1 MESIVQDVRFAW
13 RTLLRA
19 RAFTAV
25 AVATLALGIGATTAV
40 FSIVN
45 AVLLAP
51 LPYPHPDQLVKIWGA
66 FQQQNLSQN
75 WISEPEYWDLGDR
88 LSGLAALG
96 AFSTGSGANLTR
108 RGADPVRVTVTKA
121 SASLLQLLGIAP
133 RLGRPFT
140 AEEDTPGRDHV
151 AVLDYGFWQEQ
162 FGGDTAVVGQSI
174 QLDGEAYTIVGVLP
188 KGFNFGGPANLW
200 LPLALDRA
208 NPAGR
213 GNHYLEVAGRLSPA
227 AALPQLDAALHEVA
241 ERMAQQ
247 FPQFYLKSSGFDLY
261 ARDLHADIVGDA
273 PRPIV
278 AVLGAVGCVLLIAC
292 VNIAN
297 LLLVRGSSRQREF
310 TVRGALGASGARL
323 ARLVLSEG
331 LILATVGGLSG
342 VLLATWIIG
351 IVSSSAAAA
360 LPPTQPITLDARVLL
375 FAIGA
380 SIATALAFT
389 ALPALRAS
397 RDPAFLALKD
407 AARGSSASG
416 GHRLRGGLVIV
427 EIAFAVVLLA
437 ASGLLVK
444 SLVRLLDVNPGFVP
458 AGVLTA
464 RVSLPPAQY
473 RDTTAG
479 NAFYDALEQRVRALP
494 SVTAVG
500 VTSLLP
506 MTGRNS
512 SGSTFIDRT
521 TAQGLAYLPLF
532 QKPYFEADRRTVTP
546 GYFGAMGMSLRRGRF
561 FAASDTADA
570 PPVAIVDE
578 AFARKAWPDRDPIG
592 ERIAAN
598 TVPNVRPPTLQWRT
612 VVGVVGHV
620 HHAGLDQLGREQAYV
635 PLAQTTFPLRN
646 MYVAVRTTADPA
658 SLTNALQAQVHGID
672 SALPVYDARPMEAWV
687 ESTAAPRRFT
697 MMLFVAF
704 GVLALLLAGIG
715 TYGVMASAVGQRTQ
729 EIGIRLAL
737 GATRVAVVR
746 LIVGESLRLGAAG
759 VGLGLAFAFVAAS
772 AMSTLLYGVEPHDP
786 ATLAGVCAVLFAV
799 AAAAALVPAQR
810 ASRVNPMETMRAE

>member
-1 MESIVQDVRFAW
+1 M
-13 RTLLRA
+13 
-19 RAFTAV
+19 
-25 AVATLALGIGATTAV
+25 
-40 FSIVN
+40 
-45 AVLLAP
+45 
-51 LPYPHPDQLVKIWGA
+51 KIWGA
-66 FQQQNLSQN
+66 FRQENLAQN

-108 RGADPVRVTVTKA
+108 RGADPVRVTVTQA
-121 SASLLQLLGIAP
+121 SASLLQLLGVAP

-140 AEEDTPGRDHV
+140 ADEDTPGRDHV

-162 FGGDTAVVGQSI
+162 FGSDTAVVGQSI
-174 QLDGEAYTIVGVLP
+174 ELDGEAYTIVGVLP
-188 KGFNFGGPANLW
+188 KGFSFGGPANLW

-208 NPAGR
+208 NPANR
-213 GNHYLEVAGRLSPA
+213 GNHYLEVAGRLAPA
-227 AALPQLDAALHEVA
+227 ATLPQLDAALHQAA

-247 FPQFYLKSSGFDLY
+247 FPQLYVKSSGFDLY

-278 AVLGAVGCVLLIAC
+278 AVFAAVGCVLLIAC

-310 TVRGALGASGARL
+310 TVRGALGASGTRL

-331 LILATVGGLSG
+331 AILAALGGSSG
-342 VLLATWIIG
+342 ILLATWVTG
-351 IVSSSAAAA
+351 AVRSSAAAA
-360 LPPTQPITLDARVLL
+360 LPSTQPIALDARVLL
-375 FAIGA
+375 FALCA
-380 SIATALAFT
+380 SVVTALAFA

-397 RDPAFLALKD
+397 REPAFVALKD
-407 AARGSSASG
+407 AARGSSASVG
-416 GHRLRGGLVIV
+416 QRLRSGLVIV

-444 SLVRLLDVNPGFVP
+444 SLVRLLDVNPGFTP
-458 AGVLTA
+458 RGVLTA

-473 RDTTAG
+473 RDITA
-479 NAFYDALEQRVRALP
+479 ADTFYDTLEQRVRTLP
-494 SVTAVG
+494 SVTSVG

-521 TAQGLAYLPLF
+521 TAQGLAYLEFF

-546 GYFGAMGMSLRRGRF
+546 GYFSAMGLSLRRGRF
-561 FAASDTADA
+561 FTASDTADA

-578 AFARKAWPDRDPIG
+578 TFARRAWPDRDPIG

-598 TVPNVRPPTLQWRT
+598 TIPNVKPPTLQWRT
-612 VVGVVGHV
+612 IVGVVGHV
-620 HHAGLDQLGREQAYV
+620 HHSTLDQPGREQAYV
-635 PLAQTTFPLRN
+635 PLAQTTFPVRN
-646 MYVAVRTTADPA
+646 MYVTVRTTGDPA
-658 SLTNALQAQVHGID
+658 SLAKALQTQVHAID
-672 SALPVYDARPMEAWV
+672 PALPVYDVMPMESWV
-687 ESTAAPRRFT
+687 ERTAAPRRFT
-697 MMLFVAF
+697 MTLFVSF

-715 TYGVMASAVGQRTQ
+715 TYGVMAYAVGQRTQ

-737 GATRVAVVR
+737 GATRFAVVR
-746 LIVGESLRLGAAG
+746 LIVGNSLRLGAAG
-759 VGLGLAFAFVAAS
+759 VGLGVALALAAAS

-786 ATLAGVCAVLFAV
+786 ATLGGVCIVLFAV
-799 AAAAALVPAQR
+799 AAAAALVPARR
-810 ASRVNPMETMRAE
+810 ATQVNPMETMRAE